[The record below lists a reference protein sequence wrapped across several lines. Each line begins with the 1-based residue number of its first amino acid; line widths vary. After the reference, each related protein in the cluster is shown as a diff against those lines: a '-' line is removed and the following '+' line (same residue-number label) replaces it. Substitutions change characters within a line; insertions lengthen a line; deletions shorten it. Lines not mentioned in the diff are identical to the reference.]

1 MSFWKLLGR
10 SYVQSSFSTHVR
22 HIENITLKCTLQL
35 MILGTWFNTRANSLI
50 KSWVNIM
57 NQKLTKVPEKFT
69 VAQKSEPA
77 LWRKLHE
84 YITFYLFLNTSHKIL
99 KYFFSQTNSVFKFQ
113 LVLVVILDNF
123 CHNLFTF
130 LPFGYYLTFNSS

>member
-1 MSFWKLLGR
+1 
-10 SYVQSSFSTHVR
+10 
-22 HIENITLKCTLQL
+22 
-35 MILGTWFNTRANSLI
+35 
-50 KSWVNIM
+50 M

-69 VAQKSEPA
+69 VAQKSERA

-84 YITFYLFLNTSHKIL
+84 YITFYLFLNTSFKIL
-99 KYFFSQTNSVFKFQ
+99 KYFFSQTNLVFKFQ